1 MVGAGIPQ
9 AHTYLSHEPRQR
21 LPAAGG
27 NDSGRA
33 AAEIKGKERMGEMN
47 LREAAEQAAE
57 VLMLEAMSNGVTLTG
72 DPPKDAW
79 KARGVSQ
86 KLAQAITNLR
96 TALADDSVQPLTDI
110 AVEEVEV
117 FWRRYF
123 RLDGSIDNS
132 YLWVHSPS
140 FKMADGSIT
149 GDVQN
154 ILDWWTEAKE
164 TIEVIPLYRT
174 KKDRDLTSDEKTISK
189 AKLSEIVREYMDGQ
203 TIVGVRYQP
212 DMRDIKELVKLCQ
225 IVVKEVESR
234 MLNDIDNQSERK

>member
-1 MVGAGIPQ
+1 
-9 AHTYLSHEPRQR
+9 
-21 LPAAGG
+21 
-27 NDSGRA
+27 
-33 AAEIKGKERMGEMN
+33 MG
-47 LREAAEQAAE
+47 LREAAQQAI
-57 VLMLEAMSNGVTLTG
+57 EAMKLAVLSNGVTLSS

-86 KLAQAITNLR
+86 KLAQAITDLR
-96 TALADDSVQPLTDI
+96 TELADDSVQPLTDI

-132 YLWVHSPS
+132 YLRVQSPS
-140 FKMADGSIT
+140 FKRADGSIT

-154 ILDWWTEAKE
+154 ILDWWAEAKE

-189 AKLSEIVREYMDGQ
+189 AKLCEIVREYMDGQ

-212 DMRDIKELVKLCQ
+212 DMRDLKELVNLCQ

-234 MLNDIDNQSERK
+234 LFNDIDNQSERK

>member
-1 MVGAGIPQ
+1 
-9 AHTYLSHEPRQR
+9 
-21 LPAAGG
+21 
-27 NDSGRA
+27 
-33 AAEIKGKERMGEMN
+33 MN
-47 LREAAEQAAE
+47 LREAAEQATE
-57 VLMLEAMSNGVTLTG
+57 VLLLAAMSNGVILSG

-79 KARGVSQ
+79 KTRGVSQ

-96 TALADDSVQPLTDI
+96 AALADDSVQRLADI

-154 ILDWWTEAKE
+154 ILDGWAEEKE

-174 KKDRDLTSDEKTISK
+174 KKDRDLTSDEKTISR
-189 AKLSEIVREYMDGQ
+189 AKLCEIVREYMDGQ

-234 MLNDIDNQSERK
+234 LLNDIDNQSERK

>member
-9 AHTYLSHEPRQR
+9 AHTDLSHEPRQR

-47 LREAAEQAAE
+47 LREAAQQALDVMEDTRWAVADQAPNE
-57 VLMLEAMSNGVTLTG
+57 DVAAHDKAMNTLR
-72 DPPKDAW
+72 A
-79 KARGVSQ
+79 
-86 KLAQAITNLR
+86 
-96 TALADDSVQPLTDI
+96 ALADDYVQPLTDI

-117 FWRRYF
+117 YWRRYF

-149 GDVQN
+149 GNVQN

-189 AKLSEIVREYMDGQ
+189 AKLCEIVREYMDGQ

-225 IVVKEVESR
+225 IVVEEVESR
-234 MLNDIDNQSERK
+234 MLNHIDNQTERK